1 VAAVLEHLEVTIGM
15 ARSTDRCRER
25 YQAHE
30 LFCSHVLARL
40 RRGIGERLQVMYQRA
55 SAW

>member
-1 VAAVLEHLEVTIGM
+1 M